1 MGILYKLFG
10 WGSAPKNKTLK
21 LVRGDLLKLAK
32 QNKFDLIIHG
42 CNCFHAMSGG
52 IARAITTEWPEAS
65 LTDDLTPKG
74 DETKLGTYSSVDV
87 RGRIILDSRSINYEF
102 KIINAY
108 TQFNPGTDVN
118 YDAIRDALHNIH
130 NDFPPDVAIGIPRI
144 GAGIAGGDWQKIENI
159 IIEELPD
166 RDVTIVAFIP

>member
-10 WGSAPKNKTLK
+10 WGSAPKDKTLK
-21 LVRGDLLKLAK
+21 IVRGDLLKLAQ

-52 IARAITTEWPEAS
+52 IAKKIQTEWPEAAA
-65 LTDDLTPKG
+65 LDDLTPKG

-87 RGRIILDSRSINYEF
+87 EGRIFLDSRSINYEF

-108 TQFNPGTDVN
+108 TQFKPGADVN
-118 YDAIRDALHNIH
+118 YDAIRDALHAIH
-130 NDFPPDVAIGIPRI
+130 IEFPPEVSIGIPRI
-144 GAGIAGGDWQKIENI
+144 GAGIAGGDWQKIEDI
-159 IIEELPD
+159 IIEELPN